1 MPPAKLQNSSPSM
14 HFFGNISIASMAF
27 MGVAALCAGFVDA
40 IAGGGGLIQL
50 PALLIGLPQS
60 ATVQVLGTNKLSSIF
75 GTSAAAI
82 LYRRRV
88 KPDLSFTLAMAIPAL
103 VGSMCGALLAAHLP
117 THALRP
123 LVFFLLI
130 AVGIYTWRRPTLGHV
145 ELLRHTP
152 GRRNV
157 IAVIAGLGI
166 GFYDG
171 IFGPGTGTF
180 LMVVLVAL
188 LGFAFL
194 TASSVAKV
202 VNVATNLGAIVIFG
216 LHGVILWHVGLVL
229 GTANI
234 AGGLLGAKL
243 AIRGGSAFVRQIFLV
258 VTAVLILKV
267 GVDTITHW

>member
-1 MPPAKLQNSSPSM
+1 MG
-14 HFFGNISIASMAF
+14 FFGNVPAASMAF
-27 MGVAALCAGFVDA
+27 MGLAALCAGFVDA

-75 GTSAAAI
+75 GTSAAAVM
-82 LYRRRV
+82 YRRRV
-88 KPDLSFTLAMAIPAL
+88 KPDLSFVVAMALPAFI
-103 VGSMCGALLAAHLP
+103 GSMSGALLAAQLP

-123 LVFFLLI
+123 LVFVLLL
-130 AVGIYTWRRPTLGHV
+130 AVGVYTWRRPTLGHV

-152 GRRNV
+152 NRRIL

-180 LMVVLVAL
+180 LMVVLVAV

-194 TASSVAKV
+194 TASSVAKI

-216 LHGVILWHVGLVL
+216 IHGVILWHVGLVL
-229 GTANI
+229 GIANI
-234 AGGLLGAKL
+234 SGGLLGARL
-243 AIRGGSAFVRQIFLV
+243 AIRGGSAFVRQIFLL

-267 GVDTITHW
+267 GIDTITHW

>member
-1 MPPAKLQNSSPSM
+1 
-14 HFFGNISIASMAF
+14 MAF

-60 ATVQVLGTNKLSSIF
+60 ATVQVLGTNKLASVF

-82 LYRRRV
+82 MYRRRV
-88 KPDLSFTLAMAIPAL
+88 KPDLSFTFAMAAPAF

-130 AVGIYTWRRPTLGHV
+130 AVGVYTWRRPTLGHV

-152 GRRNV
+152 HRRNI
-157 IAVIAGLGI
+157 IAIFAGLGI

-180 LMVVLVAL
+180 LMVVLVAF

-229 GTANI
+229 GIANI
-234 AGGLLGAKL
+234 AGGLMGARL
-243 AIRGGSAFVRQIFLV
+243 AIRGGSSFVRQIFLA
-258 VTAVLILKV
+258 VTAILIFKV
-267 GVDTITHW
+267 GFDTISHW

>member
-1 MPPAKLQNSSPSM
+1 M
-14 HFFGNISIASMAF
+14 HFFGHVTIASMSF
-27 MGVAALCAGFVDA
+27 MGVAALFAGFVDA

-82 LYRRRV
+82 IYRRRV
-88 KPDLSFTLAMAIPAL
+88 KPDLSFTFAMAVPAFM
-103 VGSMCGALLAAHLP
+103 GSMCGALLAAHLP

-123 LVFFLLI
+123 LVLLLLI
-130 AVGIYTWRRPTLGHV
+130 VVGIYTWRRPTLGHV
-145 ELLRHTP
+145 ELLRHTA
-152 GRRNV
+152 GRRNI

-216 LHGVILWHVGLVL
+216 VHGVILWRVGLVL
-229 GTANI
+229 GIANI

-243 AIRGGSAFVRQIFLV
+243 AIRGGSAFVRQIFLL
-258 VTAVLILKV
+258 VTAVLIIKV
-267 GVDTITHW
+267 GVDTFTHW

>member
-1 MPPAKLQNSSPSM
+1 MN
-14 HFFGNISIASMAF
+14 FFGDIPTLTMAF
-27 MGVAALCAGFVDA
+27 MGLAALGAGFIDA

-60 ATVQVLGTNKLSSIF
+60 PTVQVLGTNKLSSIF

-88 KPDLSFTLAMAIPAL
+88 KPDFTFTLFMALPAF
-103 VGSMCGALLAAHLP
+103 VGSMCGALLASRIP

-123 LVFFLLI
+123 IVFTLLL
-130 AVGIYTWRRPTLGHV
+130 AVGIYTWRHPTLGHI
-145 ELLRHTP
+145 EELRHTHK
-152 GRRNV
+152 RRRW
-157 IAVIAGLGI
+157 IAIAAGMGI

-194 TASSVAKV
+194 SASSMAKV
-202 VNVATNLGAIVIFG
+202 VNVATNCGAIVIFG
-216 LHGVILWHVGLVL
+216 LHGVILWKVGLIL
-229 GTANI
+229 GMANI
-234 AGGLLGAKL
+234 AGGLFGARM
-243 AIRGGSAFVRQIFLV
+243 AIRGGSALVRKIFLL
-258 VTAVLILKV
+258 VTALLIFKV
-267 GVDTITHW
+267 GVDTLTHW

>member
-1 MPPAKLQNSSPSM
+1 MV
-14 HFFGNISIASMAF
+14 F
-27 MGVAALCAGFVDA
+27 MGIAALCAGFVDA

-60 ATVQVLGTNKLSSIF
+60 ATVQVLGTNKLSAIF

-82 LYRRRV
+82 MYRRRV
-88 KPDLSFTLAMAIPAL
+88 RPDPSFTFAMALPAF
-103 VGSMCGALLAAHLP
+103 VGSMFGALLASRLS

-123 LVFFLLI
+123 LVLLLLI
-130 AVGIYTWRRPTLGHV
+130 AVGTYTWRRPTLGHV
-145 ELLRHTP
+145 ELLRHSR
-152 GRRNV
+152 GRRNA
-157 IAVIAGLGI
+157 IAVMAGLGI

-180 LMVVLVAL
+180 LVVILVAF

-202 VNVATNLGAIVIFG
+202 VNVATNLGALLIFG
-216 LHGVILWHVGLVL
+216 VHGVILWHVGLVL
-229 GTANI
+229 GIANI
-234 AGGLLGAKL
+234 AGGLLGARL
-243 AIRGGSAFVRQIFLV
+243 AIKGGSAFVRQIFLF

-267 GVDTITHW
+267 GIDTFTHW

>member
-1 MPPAKLQNSSPSM
+1 
-14 HFFGNISIASMAF
+14 MAF
-27 MGVAALCAGFVDA
+27 MGVAALFAGFVDA

-75 GTSAAAI
+75 GTSAAAV

-88 KPDLSFTLAMAIPAL
+88 KPDLSFTFAMALPAL
-103 VGSMCGALLAAHLP
+103 VGSMCGALLASHLP

-145 ELLRHTP
+145 ELLRHTA

-157 IAVIAGLGI
+157 IAVVAGLVI

-180 LMVVLVAL
+180 LMVVLVAF

-194 TASSVAKV
+194 TASSIAKV
-202 VNVATNLGAIVIFG
+202 VNVATNLGAIVVFG

-229 GTANI
+229 GIANI
-234 AGGLLGAKL
+234 AGGLLGAKM

-258 VTAVLILKV
+258 VTAVLIIKV
-267 GVDTITHW
+267 GVDTISHW

>member
-1 MPPAKLQNSSPSM
+1 
-14 HFFGNISIASMAF
+14 MAF
-27 MGVAALCAGFVDA
+27 MGVAALFAGFVDA

-60 ATVQVLGTNKLSSIF
+60 ATVQVLGTNKLSAIF
-75 GTSAAAI
+75 GTSAAAV

-88 KPDLSFTLAMAIPAL
+88 KPDLSFTFAMAVPAL
-103 VGSMCGALLAAHLP
+103 VGSMCGALLASHLP

-130 AVGIYTWRRPTLGHV
+130 AVGIYTWRRPTLGHI

-157 IAVIAGLGI
+157 IAVVAGLAI

-180 LMVVLVAL
+180 LMVVLVAA

-194 TASSVAKV
+194 TASSIAKV
-202 VNVATNLGAIVIFG
+202 VNVATNLGAIVVFG
-216 LHGVILWHVGLVL
+216 LNGVILWHVGLVL
-229 GTANI
+229 GIANI
-234 AGGLLGAKL
+234 AGGLMGAKM

-258 VTAVLILKV
+258 VTAILIIKV
-267 GVDTITHW
+267 GVDTISHW

>member
-1 MPPAKLQNSSPSM
+1 MS
-14 HFFGNISIASMAF
+14 F

-60 ATVQVLGTNKLSSIF
+60 ATVQVLGTNKLASIF

-82 LYRRRV
+82 MYRRRV
-88 KPDLSFTLAMAIPAL
+88 KPDLSFTLAMAIPAFI
-103 VGSMCGALLAAHLP
+103 GSMCGALLAAQLP

-123 LVFFLLI
+123 LIFLMLM

-145 ELLRHTP
+145 ELLRHTA
-152 GRRNV
+152 GRRNI
-157 IAVIAGLGI
+157 IAVVAGLSI

-171 IFGPGTGTF
+171 IFGPGTGSF
-180 LMVVLVAL
+180 LMVVLVAV

-202 VNVATNLGAIVIFG
+202 VNAATNLGAIVIFG
-216 LHGVILWHVGLVL
+216 VHGVILWHVGLVL
-229 GTANI
+229 GLANI
-234 AGGLLGAKL
+234 AGGFLGAKL
-243 AIRGGSAFVRQIFLV
+243 AIRGGSAFVRQIFLL

>member
-1 MPPAKLQNSSPSM
+1 
-14 HFFGNISIASMAF
+14 MAF
-27 MGVAALCAGFVDA
+27 MGLAALCAGFVDA

-60 ATVQVLGTNKLSSIF
+60 ATVQVLGTNKLSSIL

-88 KPDLSFTLAMAIPAL
+88 KPDLSFTFAMAIPAF
-103 VGSMCGALLAAHLP
+103 VGSMCGALLASHLP

-123 LVFFLLI
+123 LVLFLLI
-130 AVGIYTWRRPTLGHV
+130 AVGIYTWRRPKLGHI

-152 GRRNV
+152 RRRSV

-194 TASSVAKV
+194 TASSIAKV

-216 LHGVILWHVGLVL
+216 FHGVILWRVGLVL
-229 GTANI
+229 GIANVT
-234 AGGLLGAKL
+234 GGLLGARL

-267 GVDTITHW
+267 GADTFSHW

>member
-1 MPPAKLQNSSPSM
+1 MG
-14 HFFGNISIASMAF
+14 FFDNLSATSMAF

-60 ATVQVLGTNKLSSIF
+60 ATVQVLGTNKLSSIL

-88 KPDLSFTLAMAIPAL
+88 KPDLLFTFAMAIPAF

-123 LVFFLLI
+123 LVFVLLL
-130 AVGIYTWRRPTLGHV
+130 AVGIYTWRRPTLGHI

-152 GRRNV
+152 RRRNV
-157 IAVIAGLGI
+157 IAVIAGLAI

-202 VNVATNLGAIVIFG
+202 VNVATNFGAIVIFG

-229 GTANI
+229 GLANVV
-234 AGGLLGAKL
+234 GGLLGARL
-243 AIRGGSAFVRQIFLV
+243 AIRGGSAFVRKIFLV

>member
-1 MPPAKLQNSSPSM
+1 
-14 HFFGNISIASMAF
+14 
-27 MGVAALCAGFVDA
+27 MGIAALCAGFVDA

-60 ATVQVLGTNKLSSIF
+60 ATVQVLGTNKLSSVF

-82 LYRRRV
+82 IYRRKV
-88 KPDLSFTLAMAIPAL
+88 KPDLSFTFAMAIPAF
-103 VGSMCGALLAAHLP
+103 VGSMCGALLASHLP

-123 LVFFLLI
+123 LVFCLLI
-130 AVGIYTWRRPTLGHV
+130 AVGIYTWRRPTLGHI

-152 GRRNV
+152 SRRNI
-157 IAVIAGLGI
+157 IAVVAGLSI

-194 TASSVAKV
+194 TASSIAKV
-202 VNVATNLGAIVIFG
+202 VNVATNLGAILVFG
-216 LHGVILWHVGLVL
+216 IHGVILWHVGLVL
-229 GTANI
+229 GAANI
-234 AGGLLGAKL
+234 AGGLLGARL

>member
-1 MPPAKLQNSSPSM
+1 
-14 HFFGNISIASMAF
+14 MAF

-82 LYRRRV
+82 MYRRRV
-88 KPDLSFTLAMAIPAL
+88 KPDLSFTFAMAIPAF
-103 VGSMCGALLAAHLP
+103 VGSMCGALLAAYLP

-145 ELLRHTP
+145 ELLRHTS
-152 GRRNV
+152 GRRNI
-157 IAVIAGLGI
+157 IAVIAGFGI

-194 TASSVAKV
+194 TASTVAKV

-229 GTANI
+229 GIANI

-267 GVDTITHW
+267 GVDTVTHW

>member
-1 MPPAKLQNSSPSM
+1 MG
-14 HFFGNISIASMAF
+14 FFGHISLASMAF
-27 MGVAALCAGFVDA
+27 MGFAALCAGFVDA

-88 KPDLSFTLAMAIPAL
+88 KPDLAFTFAMAIPAFM
-103 VGSMCGALLAAHLP
+103 GSMCGALLASHLP

-123 LVFFLLI
+123 LILILLI
-130 AVGIYTWRRPTLGHV
+130 AVGIYTWRRPTLGHI

-152 GRRNV
+152 GRRNI
-157 IAVIAGLGI
+157 IAVLAGLGI

-194 TASSVAKV
+194 TASSIAKV
-202 VNVATNLGAIVIFG
+202 VNVATNLGAILIFG
-216 LHGVILWHVGLVL
+216 IHGVILWHVGLLL
-229 GTANI
+229 GIANI
-234 AGGLLGAKL
+234 AGGLLGARL
-243 AIRGGSAFVRQIFLV
+243 AIRGGSAFVRQIFLL

-267 GVDTITHW
+267 GVDTISHW

>member
-1 MPPAKLQNSSPSM
+1 MG
-14 HFFGNISIASMAF
+14 FFGHVSLGSMAF

-40 IAGGGGLIQL
+40 IAGGGGLVQL

-60 ATVQVLGTNKLSSIF
+60 ATVQVLGTNKLSSVF

-88 KPDLSFTLAMAIPAL
+88 KPDLSFTFAMAIPAF
-103 VGSMCGALLAAHLP
+103 VGSMCGALLASHLP

-130 AVGIYTWRRPTLGHV
+130 AVGIYTWRRPTLGHI

-152 GRRNV
+152 SRRNI

-180 LMVVLVAL
+180 LMVVLVTL

-202 VNVATNLGAIVIFG
+202 VNVATNLGAIVVFG
-216 LHGVILWHVGLVL
+216 FHGVILWHVGLLL

-234 AGGLLGAKL
+234 AGGLLGARM
-243 AIRGGSAFVRQIFLV
+243 AIRGGSAFVRQIFLI
-258 VTAVLILKV
+258 VTALLIIKV

>member
-1 MPPAKLQNSSPSM
+1 
-14 HFFGNISIASMAF
+14 MAF

-60 ATVQVLGTNKLSSIF
+60 TTVQVLGTNKLSSVF
-75 GTSAAAI
+75 GTTAAAI
-82 LYRRRV
+82 MYRRRV
-88 KPDLSFTLAMAIPAL
+88 KPDFLFTFAMAIPAFA
-103 VGSMCGALLAAHLP
+103 GSMCGALLAAHLP

-123 LVFFLLI
+123 LVFVLLL

-145 ELLRHTP
+145 ELLRHTA
-152 GRRNV
+152 GRRNI

-180 LMVVLVAL
+180 LMVVLVAF

-194 TASSVAKV
+194 TASSVAKI
-202 VNVATNLGAIVIFG
+202 VNVATNLGAIAIFG

-229 GTANI
+229 GLANI
-234 AGGLLGAKL
+234 AGGMLGARL
-243 AIRGGSAFVRQIFLV
+243 AIRGGSSFVRQIFLV

>member
-1 MPPAKLQNSSPSM
+1 M
-14 HFFGNISIASMAF
+14 HFFGHMTPASMAF
-27 MGVAALCAGFVDA
+27 MSVAALCAGFVDA

-50 PALLIGLPQS
+50 PALLIGMPQS
-60 ATVQVLGTNKLSSIF
+60 ATVQVLGTNKLSSVL
-75 GTSAAAI
+75 GTGAAAI

-88 KPDLSFTLAMAIPAL
+88 KPDLTFTLAMALPAFA
-103 VGSMCGALLAAHLP
+103 GSMCGALLASHLP

-123 LVFFLLI
+123 LVLVLLI
-130 AVGIYTWRRPTLGHV
+130 VVGMYTWRRPTLGHV

-152 GRRNV
+152 NRRIV
-157 IAVIAGLGI
+157 IAVVAGLLI

-180 LMVVLVAL
+180 LMVVLVAF

-216 LHGVILWHVGLVL
+216 VHGVILWHVGLVL
-229 GTANI
+229 GVANV
-234 AGGLLGAKL
+234 AGGLLGARL
-243 AIRGGSAFVRQIFLV
+243 AIRGGSAFVRKIFLV
-258 VTAVLILKV
+258 VTAVLIFKV

>member
-1 MPPAKLQNSSPSM
+1 MG
-14 HFFGNISIASMAF
+14 FFGNASITAMAF
-27 MGVAALCAGFVDA
+27 MGLAALFAGFVDA

-60 ATVQVLGTNKLSSIF
+60 ATVQVLGTNKLSAVF
-75 GTSAAAI
+75 GTSAAAA

-88 KPDLSFTLAMAIPAL
+88 KPDLLFTCAMAIPAL
-103 VGSMCGALLAAHLP
+103 FGSMCGALLASRLP

-123 LVFFLLI
+123 LVFILLI
-130 AVGIYTWRRPTLGHV
+130 AVGIYTWRRPTLGHI

-152 GRRNV
+152 RRRNV
-157 IAVIAGLGI
+157 IAVIAGMGI

-180 LMVVLVAL
+180 LMVVLVAF

-194 TASSVAKV
+194 TASSVAKI
-202 VNVATNLGAIVIFG
+202 VNVATNLGALVIFG

-229 GTANI
+229 GVANI
-234 AGGLLGAKL
+234 CGGLLGARM
-243 AIRGGSAFVRQIFLV
+243 AIRGGSAFVRKIFLL